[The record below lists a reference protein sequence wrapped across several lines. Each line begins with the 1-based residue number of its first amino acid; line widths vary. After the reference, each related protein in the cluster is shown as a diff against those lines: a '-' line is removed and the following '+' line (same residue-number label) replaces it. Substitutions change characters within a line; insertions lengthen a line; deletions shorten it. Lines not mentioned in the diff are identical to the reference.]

1 MADQDA
7 LINALQNLV
16 AAMVAS
22 NNNNPAP
29 AAYVPILDPL
39 FDATSPF
46 DLVTGVGLFAWS

>member
-46 DLVTGVGLFAWS
+46 DLVTGVRLFAWS